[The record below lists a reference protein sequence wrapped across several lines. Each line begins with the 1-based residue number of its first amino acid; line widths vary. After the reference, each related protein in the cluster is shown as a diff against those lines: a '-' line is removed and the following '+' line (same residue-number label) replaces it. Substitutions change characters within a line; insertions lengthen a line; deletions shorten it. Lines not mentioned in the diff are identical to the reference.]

1 VFVAENKRSRYWTIA
16 IIALVAVIIVSSTVA
31 WTRCRP
37 AQPVEIILPTE
48 TTISGNINIHGAV
61 SNPGIYQFSG
71 DDSLSS
77 LLKSAGGVTADG
89 KPDTLELYLPP
100 TNVSDNAQKI
110 NINTAADWLLEALPG
125 IGTTK
130 AKAIIDY
137 RTKNGFFRS
146 VDELTKVTGISQN
159 LLDQIK
165 PFITVSD

>member
-1 VFVAENKRSRYWTIA
+1 MAENKHNRYWAAA
-16 IIALVAVIIVSSTVA
+16 IILLIAVIIVSSFAA
-31 WTRCRP
+31 WTKYRP
-37 AQPVEIILPTE
+37 SQPVEIILPTE
-48 TTISGNINIHGAV
+48 TTLTGNINIHGAV

-77 LLKSAGGVTADG
+77 LLKSAGGATADG

-100 TNVSDNAQKI
+100 TTLADNAQKI

-137 RTKNGFFRS
+137 RTKNGFFRN
-146 VDELTKVTGISQN
+146 VDELTKVAGISQT

-165 PFITVSD
+165 PFITVADH